1 MKERCEERSR
11 LIVKTGLLP
20 VKGKAASMPW
30 LWIGT
35 WSMGGEGFGPHDL
48 SLSIKTLEKAYEL
61 GLRHFD
67 TAGFY
72 AQGRSEELIRKVFS
86 RVRKRIFISTKGG
99 LWRKGRRVWHDA
111 RPEALRLALIESLER
126 LGTDYIDLF
135 QLHWPD
141 PDVPLNESIDA
152 LRQLKEEGLTRY
164 WGVGNLSVEQVKYHL
179 PSGGLIPHQVHFNP
193 VHKEGIKVLKAGKVE
208 RRCLNCVISP
218 FEQGLLVSPTLFKKG
233 LGKKDVRN
241 RNPYFKDEKIK
252 KRLSRFFD
260 ACEEQ
265 GIYPASAVLAWILGH
280 REVDIVIPGPK
291 RPEHI
296 GEICGIFGM
305 VNGHESSLIDKI
317 LCDLKK

>member
-1 MKERCEERSR
+1 MCEKRSR

-20 VKGKAASMPW
+20 IKGKAVSMPW

-48 SLSIKTLEKAYEL
+48 SLSIKTLEKAYEM
-61 GLRHFD
+61 GLKHFD

-86 RVRKRIFISTKGG
+86 TVRKRIFISTKGG

-111 RPEALRLALIESLER
+111 RPESLRLALIKSLER

-164 WGVGNLSVEQVKYHL
+164 WGVGNFNVEQVKQNL
-179 PSGGLIPHQVHFNP
+179 PAGGFIPHQVHFNP
-193 VHKEGIKVLKAGKVE
+193 LHKEGLMVLKAGKE
-208 RRCLNCVISP
+208 ENRCINCVISP
-218 FEQGLLVSPTLFKKG
+218 FEQGLLASPTFFEKG
-233 LGKKDVRN
+233 IGKKDVRN

-260 ACEEQ
+260 ACKRR
-265 GIYPASAVLAWILGH
+265 GIYPSTAILSWIIEH
-280 REVDIVIPGPK
+280 REVDLIIPGPR
-291 RPEHI
+291 RPDHI
-296 GEICGIFGM
+296 EEIRSLFG
-305 VNGHESSLIDKI
+305 VINGHESNFIDTI
-317 LCDLKK
+317 LGD